1 MEEVSLLQFQK
12 KRTLKENLKKHLIPA
27 YYRLKFGIPS
37 TNDYT
42 QTIKENY
49 PDLFEL
55 VKSSLSPLEEDIG
68 TTISESET
76 AYFVA
81 HFGGYLKADHSKSS
95 LHYKAVIICPNG
107 VSSSLMVKE
116 NLSFLFPQIE
126 FVRNIKL
133 EDLDEKETKDFDM
146 IFSTVKVHTTKP
158 NYLVSVMP
166 SQEQNIHLVNL
177 VQKDFPE
184 LSFQDG
190 AVDELLA
197 IVRQYAVVTNESGLG
212 FALKKYLKHDIKRKE
227 NLPLLD
233 ELLTKETYQ
242 YSQEKMEWKDAIRFA
257 AAPLLKQEKITAHYP
272 EAMIQKVEEFGPFI
286 NLGKGIA
293 IPHARPDDGVNEV
306 GMSMLVLEQPT
317 YLLDE
322 PTQEIRL
329 LICIAAVDNETHLK
343 ALAHLT
349 TILRDNESVQKLLA
363 SKNYDEIKNIIKQEE

>member
-1 MEEVSLLQFQK
+1 
-12 KRTLKENLKKHLIPA
+12 
-27 YYRLKFGIPS
+27 
-37 TNDYT
+37 
-42 QTIKENY
+42 
-49 PDLFEL
+49 
-55 VKSSLSPLEEDIG
+55 
-68 TTISESET
+68 
-76 AYFVA
+76 
-81 HFGGYLKADHSKSS
+81 
-95 LHYKAVIICPNG
+95 
-107 VSSSLMVKE
+107 MVKE

-133 EDLDEKETKDFDM
+133 EDLVEKETKDFDM

-184 LSFQDG
+184 MSFQDG
-190 AVDELLA
+190 AVEELLA
-197 IVRQYAVVTNESGLG
+197 IVHQYAVVTNESGLG

-242 YSQEKMEWKDAIRFA
+242 YSQEKMGWKDAIRFA
-257 AAPLLKQEKITAHYP
+257 AAPLLGQQKITAHYP

-317 YLLDE
+317 YLLDD